1 MIHHMS
7 FGARDTS
14 RVAHALAGMLGATAL
29 RAPTPPFPHGAWL
42 VVTGDDHGTF
52 LEIVP
57 ATTVFDPQAP
67 LGVRQVAEVH
77 RPNAAHVLIGS
88 PLDSQTL
95 QALATD
101 EGWPVQE
108 VETGL
113 FKIVKVW
120 VEGHLL
126 VEFLAR
132 GEAGRYT
139 DAFGSKGM
147 PSLDGKLRALEQEL
161 DAVLASKLT
170 PQMLAEALGTP
181 AAA

>member
-1 MIHHMS
+1 MS
-7 FGARDTS
+7 FGARDTA

-42 VVTGDDHGTF
+42 VVAGDDHGTF

-57 ATTVFDPQAP
+57 ATTVFDPKAP

-88 PLDSQTL
+88 PLDSKTL
-95 QALATD
+95 QQMAVD

-108 VETGL
+108 VETGM

-120 VEGHLL
+120 VEDHLL
-126 VEFLAR
+126 VEFLAQ

-139 DAFGSKGM
+139 EAFGRKGL
-147 PSLDGKLRALEQEL
+147 PALDGRLRALEQEL
-161 DAVLASKLT
+161 GAVLSTKLT
-170 PQMLAEALGTP
+170 PAMLADALGTP
-181 AAA
+181 ATA